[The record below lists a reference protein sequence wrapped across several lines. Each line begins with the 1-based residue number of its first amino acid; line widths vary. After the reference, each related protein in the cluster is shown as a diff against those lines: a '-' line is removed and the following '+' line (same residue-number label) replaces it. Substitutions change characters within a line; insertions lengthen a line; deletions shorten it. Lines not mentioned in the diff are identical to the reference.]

1 MNIASGFLHSLRL
14 VRAGFILGR
23 EGVFLDVDPSMIP
36 PAAHP
41 FFFLFRRLARKG
53 AGEGS
58 DSLPRAMAR
67 LGPSYVKLGQF
78 LATRPDVVG
87 IKTARSLE
95 QLQDRMAP
103 FSRAEAVGIVER
115 SLGRPLSDFFSE
127 FGEPVAA
134 ASIAQV
140 HKARTNDPEGG
151 REVAVKILRPG
162 IEARFRR
169 DLSDMLFASQLAESS
184 SAEARR
190 LRLVEVVQTLARGVR
205 LEMDFRLEAA
215 AASEFAENI
224 ADDPDFRAPAVDWN
238 RTSREILVIEWI
250 DGTQMSDLEALR
262 KSGLDL
268 PKLGRNI
275 IQSFLRHAVR
285 DGFFH
290 ADMHQG
296 NLFVDKQG
304 RIVAVDFGIMGRLNV
319 AERRFLAEILYG
331 FITKDYRR
339 VAVVH
344 FDAGY
349 VPKVHG
355 VAEFAQAIRAV
366 GEPIHSRTADQISMA
381 KVLTLL
387 FEITALFDM
396 STRTELVLLQKTMV
410 VVEGVGRTLDP
421 NLDMWSTAEPVI
433 RAWMEDNLGPA
444 GKMRDAGETL
454 NAALQAVARAPQMLE
469 RFDVVSERLSA
480 AGTEADV
487 RAREAYRAGTSPWL
501 AIPLWLLAAAAL
513 VAAFR

>member
-1 MNIASGFLHSLRL
+1 MILGLLHIARL
-14 VRAGFILGR
+14 IRAGFILGR
-23 EGVFLDVDPSMIP
+23 EGVFLDVDASMVPP
-36 PAAHP
+36 PAQP
-41 FFFLFRRLARKG
+41 FFFLFRRLARRDIDTTTD
-53 AGEGS
+53 A
-58 DSLPRAMAR
+58 LARAMER

-87 IKTARSLE
+87 IETARSLE
-95 QLQDRMAP
+95 RLQDRMAP
-103 FSRAEAVGIVER
+103 FGRDEAVKIIER
-115 SLGRPLSDFFSE
+115 SFGQKVDEIFSS

-140 HKARTNDPEGG
+140 HRARTHDGESS
-151 REVAVKILRPG
+151 RDVAVKILRPG

-169 DLSDMLFASQLAESS
+169 DLSDMLYASRLAERS

-190 LRLVEVVQTLARGVR
+190 LRLVEVVETLTRSVR

-215 AASEFAENI
+215 AASEFAENV
-224 ADDPDFRAPAVDWN
+224 ADDPDLRAPGVDWN
-238 RTSREILVIEWI
+238 RTTRDVLTVEWI
-250 DGTQMSDLEALR
+250 DGIPLSDLTALR
-262 KSGLDL
+262 EAGFDL
-268 PKLGRNI
+268 PKLGRNV

-296 NLFVDKQG
+296 NLFVDPQG
-304 RIVAVDFGIMGRLNV
+304 RIVAVDFGIMGRLTP
-319 AERRFLAEILYG
+319 AERKFLAEILFG
-331 FITKDYRR
+331 FITRDYRR
-339 VAVVH
+339 VAIVH

-349 VPKVHG
+349 VPKTHG
-355 VAEFAQAIRAV
+355 VDEFAQAIRAV

-421 NLDMWSTAEPVI
+421 NLDMWATAEPVI
-433 RAWMEDNLGPA
+433 RAWIEGNLGPA
-444 GKMRDAGETL
+444 GKMKDAGDTL
-454 NAALQAVARAPQMLE
+454 TAALQALARAPQMLE
-469 RFDVVSERLSA
+469 RIDRVSERLSA
-480 AGTEADV
+480 AEA
-487 RAREAYRAGTSPWL
+487 APAAGPRAGLGGWVV
-501 AIPLWLLAAAAL
+501 APLWLLAAAAL
-513 VAAFR
+513 YAILR

>member
-1 MNIASGFLHSLRL
+1 VNLIAGLPHILRL
-14 VRAGFILGR
+14 IRAGFILGR
-23 EGVFLDVDPSMIP
+23 EGVFLNVDPGMVPP
-36 PAAHP
+36 PAQP
-41 FFFLFRRLARKG
+41 FFFLFRRLARPG
-53 AGEGS
+53 AGAQP
-58 DSLPRAMAR
+58 DTLARAMAR

-103 FSRAEAVGIVER
+103 FPRAEAVAIVER
-115 SLGRPLSDFFSE
+115 ALGQPISDLFTS

-140 HKARTNDPEGG
+140 HRARTREPNGG
-151 REVAVKILRPG
+151 ADVAVKVLRPG
-162 IEARFRR
+162 IDARFRR
-169 DLSDMLFASQLAESS
+169 DLSDMLFASQIAERS

-190 LRLVEVVQTLARGVR
+190 LRLVEVVETLARGVR

-224 ADDPDFRAPAVDWN
+224 AGDADFRAPSVDWN
-238 RTSREILVIEWI
+238 RTAREVLTIEWI
-250 DGTQMSDLEALR
+250 DGIPMSDLEALR
-262 KSGLDL
+262 KTGLDL
-268 PKLGRNI
+268 PKLGRSI

-296 NLFVDKQG
+296 NLFVDPQG
-304 RIVAVDFGIMGRLNV
+304 RIVAVDFGIMGRLTH
-319 AERRFLAEILYG
+319 AERRFLAEILFG

-339 VAVVH
+339 VAIVH

-349 VPKVHG
+349 VPRLHG
-355 VAEFAQAIRAV
+355 VDEFAQAIRAV

-421 NLDMWSTAEPVI
+421 NLDMWATAEPVI
-433 RAWMEDNLGPA
+433 RSWIEDNLGPA
-444 GKMRDAGETL
+444 GKVRDAGETF
-454 NAALQAVARAPQMLE
+454 NAALQALARAPQMLE
-469 RFDVVSERLSA
+469 RIDRVSERMSA
-480 AGTEADV
+480 SDAAN
-487 RAREAYRAGTSPWL
+487 AREPARAEPGFWTL
-501 AIPLWLLAAAAL
+501 APLWLLALAAIIAVL
-513 VAAFR
+513 R